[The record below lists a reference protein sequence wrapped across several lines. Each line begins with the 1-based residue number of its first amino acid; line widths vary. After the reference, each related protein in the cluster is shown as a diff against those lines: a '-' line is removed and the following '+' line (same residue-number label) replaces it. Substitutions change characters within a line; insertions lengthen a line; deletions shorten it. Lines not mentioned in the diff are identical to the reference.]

1 MLFILVLKKWD
12 QLYGDYLVNEETGEQ
27 EICDENVRT
36 ETTDETSSRLE
47 NKNIDDDNPFLA
59 LFEPLVS
66 QNIAN
71 EYSNK
76 SEGND
81 ITWNKLWND
90 TWAKVCMDEYNKFL
104 ELRTQEIITEKTIQ
118 DVSKDL
124 VEKVVIEEE
133 ENENVATENT
143 VEEINLCRKPVG
155 MAYWLKKVA
164 EDHAEYHQNASN
176 ESASNENDKSNDNCQ
191 KSNTEAVQSQKENT
205 SNGDKSF
212 SSIDNDDGEEPP
224 DEIPIIRS
232 KRTHENEDHDEM
244 IKLKLI
250 EEDEEVC
257 ESNQTYQRLV
267 SSKAGKA
274 FADLGFTFQ
283 PGKHQRYPDTSS
295 IRAGTYY

>member
-1 MLFILVLKKWD
+1 MLFILVLKKWN

-36 ETTDETSSRLE
+36 ETTDETSLRLE

-66 QNIAN
+66 QNISN

-76 SEGND
+76 SEEND
-81 ITWNKLWND
+81 VTWNKLWND
-90 TWAKVCMDEYNKFL
+90 TWAKVCMEEYNKFL

-124 VEKVVIEEE
+124 VEKVVIEGE
-133 ENENVATENT
+133 ENFEVTENN
-143 VEEINLCRKPVG
+143 VEEIKLCQKPVG

-164 EDHAEYHQNASN
+164 EDHAKHHQNASN
-176 ESASNENDKSNDNCQ
+176 ESASNENAKSNDNCQ
-191 KSNTEAVQSQKENT
+191 KSNSEVQSQKENT
-205 SNGDKSF
+205 SNGF
-212 SSIDNDDGEEPP
+212 SSNDNDDDEEPP

-232 KRTHENEDHDEM
+232 KRSHENEDHDEM

-250 EEDEEVC
+250 EEDDEVS

-283 PGKHQRYPDTSS
+283 PGKHQRYPETSS
-295 IRAGTYY
+295 IRAGTY